1 MSDPKDIRD
10 EPVDR
15 EPDELGD
22 AGPWRNVPKPT
33 MEELTAPS
41 AEVIDA
47 PQMPMVVKVVGIALV
62 VVLLVLAAWLG
73 LSLGGASDP
82 APSPTPSIDETL
94 WPMESPN
101 TLGRYVRGE
110 VTSTPMGTKSDR
122 DIVTANYADG
132 NDRIVLLLS
141 RPEDDL
147 ATYLENI
154 GVEESEQVGEAT
166 CGVTVDNVRLCA
178 RVVDE
183 TAIAVGGLDEQDFEQ
198 LAGLVDTFY
207 AALR

>member
-1 MSDPKDIRD
+1 MSDSRDIRD
-10 EPVDR
+10 QPVDPGP
-15 EPDELGD
+15 EELGD

-33 MEELTAPS
+33 IEELTAPS

-47 PQMPMVVKVVGIALV
+47 PQMPTAVKVVGIVLV
-62 VVLLVLAAWLG
+62 VVLLALAAWLG
-73 LSLGGASDP
+73 LTLGGSGEP

-94 WPMESPN
+94 WAMETPT
-101 TLGRYVRGE
+101 TLGGYVRGD
-110 VTSTPMGTKSDR
+110 VTSTPAGAKSER
-122 DIVTANYADG
+122 DIVTASYADG

-147 ATYLENI
+147 ADYLENV
-154 GVEESEQVGEAT
+154 GVEESEPVGDAT
-166 CGVTVDNVRLCA
+166 CGTTVDNVRLCA